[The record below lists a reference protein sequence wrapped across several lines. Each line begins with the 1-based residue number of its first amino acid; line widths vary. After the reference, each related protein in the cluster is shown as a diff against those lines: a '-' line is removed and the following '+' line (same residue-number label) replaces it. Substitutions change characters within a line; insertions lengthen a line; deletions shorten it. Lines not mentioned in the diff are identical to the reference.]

1 MSASAR
7 CLHAKDLQPRRGII
21 SGSPAALPHNSSP
34 PMTGV
39 NSWKMMIGRG
49 QGEGF
54 GCGQLAAIN
63 EYS

>member
-1 MSASAR
+1 
-7 CLHAKDLQPRRGII
+7 
-21 SGSPAALPHNSSP
+21 
-34 PMTGV
+34 MTGV